1 MLSVKNLVK
10 VYKAKGGA
18 ETRALDGVSIDF
30 PEKGMVFLLGKSGSG
45 KSTLLNVAGGLDVPT
60 SGEIIV
66 KGKSSRDFTPS
77 DFDSFR
83 NTFIGFIFQEYNLL
97 EEFNI
102 EQNIALALQLQGKK
116 SDATEVDKLLE
127 LVDLKG
133 FNKRKPN
140 TLSGGQRQRVAIARA
155 LIKNP
160 EIIMA
165 DEPTGALDSE
175 TGEQVFETLK
185 KLSEDKLVI
194 VVSHDREFAEEYAD
208 RIIELKDGKILS
220 DITKEYDQSE
230 FKGANVNIL
239 GDSTVRI
246 KDCSKLSD
254 EDVSEI
260 IKAIKQKGGG
270 EMIILS
276 DENKLAEVK
285 KVCDIKDEKSGGHFE
300 KTDLEKTKPAIY
312 DGSKTKFIKSKL
324 PASHAIKIG
333 ASGLKTKP
341 VRLAFTILLSVIS
354 FTLFGVLSAMMLY
367 DPIYS
372 IAVTLQ
378 EKGYAAT
385 RLEKNAEY
393 MAKSWTEDAFGNRR
407 YDNYNSKEKRQV
419 GFGADEVAKLSSDN
433 KDLDFAGVFGAK
445 GSFADNVQKTSRAP
459 YYTITE
465 NKFSGF
471 TDCGEDFLKRNGFT
485 CIAGSYPTKDNEI
498 AISNYVYEIFAE
510 LGYKTSDT
518 AFFPSKPQELI
529 GKTLDIRLNMD
540 SMYDEDG
547 AFKITG
553 IYDFGELSAYSDL
566 KRNDLN
572 INVRE
577 TIELKN
583 AFEDEVYNGFHS
595 LGFVSNAFY
604 EKYGQNLNNFSKSA
618 YIHELQTK
626 GIAFDDNPT
635 NTQTRFTTPTR
646 INAGTDRLTLY
657 NANGEKETSPITL
670 ADNETYAFFY
680 RFSSAF
686 DSLARQSV
694 ASRGYYTDVYGNTV
708 TKWSD
713 EKNFESTTPGFY
725 ANYDGD
731 ISFTYKDGYTFC
743 EYGHGTVTKE
753 GKPFRNISGYYMNML
768 NDTLI
773 KRSDISDF
781 KYTYVCMYLDGS
793 GNIYSEEPTNI
804 TTKEIYGVY
813 IGEESGKIYYSYPE
827 EKSYFRHG
835 FFVNPTTGEPS
846 VTKTSDDM
854 VFTRNYLKNKKTGE
868 IIFAQR
874 YMDSF
879 FDKDGNPVF
888 PTDCGLSD
896 VNKQLGMED
905 NKYYYQTN
913 GEFRKAYINLVMTH
927 YPRTA
932 SYYDFS
938 NEELAAATEFSSDD
952 FKTLVKHVKENN
964 GKFSL
969 GLPSD
974 YFEVVRATS
983 SVGEQATLKI
993 KGYFLRNGCMA
1004 NYVLTPNFAQKYS
1017 DPSESYGNNYGGFD
1031 YSTDYT
1037 APADE
1042 KYSYVIS
1049 KSSLTFD
1056 EVKYMLEKRG
1066 VVSYEI
1072 KGNTANNV
1080 SNISYSLESFKLVF
1094 AIAGGVLAALS
1105 ALMLFNFISAS
1116 ISAKTRDI
1124 GILRAVGGRGA
1135 DVFKIFFSE
1144 SSIIA
1149 AICFAIS
1156 AICAG
1161 IACYFL
1167 NGFFVGSSL
1176 HITVL
1181 NYGFVEVAFILGISL
1196 VVSLL
1201 ATFIPVYFAAKRSP
1215 VESIRSL

>member
-116 SDATEVDKLLE
+116 SDAAEVDKLLE

-239 GDSTVRI
+239 SDSTVRI

-312 DGSKTKFIKSKL
+312 DGKNTKFIKSKL

-372 IAVTLQ
+372 IAVALQ
-378 EKGYAAT
+378 EENVETA
-385 RLEKNAEY
+385 RLEKYYDYIPIYYSLDSNGNKINEEKGDY
-393 MAKSWTEDAFGNRR
+393 TMVQRTRLGKTELDELN
-407 YDNYNSKEKRQV
+407 DNEK
-419 GFGADEVAKLSSDN
+419 GLS
-433 KDLDFAGVFGAK
+433 FAGVFDIK
-445 GSFADNVQKTSRAP
+445 NDFSDNLINKTSKK
-459 YYTITE
+459 YYYNYFKGE
-465 NKFSGF
+465 FSGF
-471 TDCGEDFLKRNGFT
+471 SDCGEEVLKKNGFT
-485 CIAGSYPTKDNEI
+485 LLAGSYPKTANEL
-498 AISNYVYEIFAE
+498 AIPKYIYELFE
-510 LGYKTSDT
+510 ETGFVGNDR
-518 AFFPSKPQELI
+518 
-529 GKTLDIRLNMD
+529 KTLDISEPEDLIGKAITLRLIKP
-540 SMYDEDG
+540 DEDYYSNG
-547 AFKITG
+547 TKKTFTITGVYDVNELSAFSDLKKDDVTGIDKKELKTLKETFEEACTQGFSSLAFVSPEFYSEYSGYLRSYEDPVRVNTEYFYGVRMGSERYGDDTKVTTDSSVEYITSETVKDYQDYIDIYSVSGTVDKNNLSLAKTDVYIDLSHFMESVRELAFLEVGESSEMYCDKNPEFRQSLINATTTKAFKI
-553 IYDFGELSAYSDL
+553 
-566 KRNDLN
+566 
-572 INVRE
+572 
-577 TIELKN
+577 
-583 AFEDEVYNGFHS
+583 YN
-595 LGFVSNAFY
+595 
-604 EKYGQNLNNFSKSA
+604 
-618 YIHELQTK
+618 
-626 GIAFDDNPT
+626 
-635 NTQTRFTTPTR
+635 
-646 INAGTDRLTLY
+646 
-657 NANGEKETSPITL
+657 
-670 ADNETYAFFY
+670 
-680 RFSSAF
+680 
-686 DSLARQSV
+686 
-694 ASRGYYTDVYGNTV
+694 
-708 TKWSD
+708 
-713 EKNFESTTPGFY
+713 
-725 ANYDGD
+725 
-731 ISFTYKDGYTFC
+731 
-743 EYGHGTVTKE
+743 
-753 GKPFRNISGYYMNML
+753 
-768 NDTLI
+768 
-773 KRSDISDF
+773 
-781 KYTYVCMYLDGS
+781 
-793 GNIYSEEPTNI
+793 
-804 TTKEIYGVY
+804 KEI
-813 IGEESGKIYYSYPE
+813 PE
-827 EKSYFRHG
+827 
-835 FFVNPTTGEPS
+835 
-846 VTKTSDDM
+846 
-854 VFTRNYLKNKKTGE
+854 
-868 IIFAQR
+868 
-874 YMDSF
+874 
-879 FDKDGNPVF
+879 
-888 PTDCGLSD
+888 
-896 VNKQLGMED
+896 
-905 NKYYYQTN
+905 
-913 GEFRKAYINLVMTH
+913 
-927 YPRTA
+927 
-932 SYYDFS
+932 
-938 NEELAAATEFSSDD
+938 EELANAKPFTQND
-952 FKTLVKHVKENN
+952 FNVLRKYIEQDYKKYFGSVIYNFYDTQLENARGEKVTL
-964 GKFSL
+964 
-969 GLPSD
+969 
-974 YFEVVRATS
+974 T
-983 SVGEQATLKI
+983 I
-993 KGYFLRNGCMA
+993 KGYISMQNSSGVYLLSKELVEAYEVKGSDKIEDDNITMLHLRR
-1004 NYVLTPNFAQKYS
+1004 V
-1017 DPSESYGNNYGGFD
+1017 
-1031 YSTDYT
+1031 TDYV
-1037 APADE
+1037 APKDARYGYIITKTTNELDDVHFMLD
-1042 KYSYVIS
+1042 KRGNYSYRMTNS
-1049 KSSLTFD
+1049 TYKSVNWIAYYL
-1056 EVKYMLEKRG
+1056 K
-1066 VVSYEI
+1066 
-1072 KGNTANNV
+1072 
-1080 SNISYSLESFKLVF
+1080 SFKLVF

-1149 AICFAIS
+1149 AICFALS

-1181 NYGFVEVAFILGISL
+1181 NYGFVEVALILGISL

>member
-116 SDATEVDKLLE
+116 SDAAEVDKLLE

-300 KTDLEKTKPAIY
+300 KTDPEKTKPAIY

-372 IAVTLQ
+372 IAVALQ
-378 EKGYAAT
+378 KENVKTA
-385 RLEKNAEY
+385 RLEKYYDYIPIWYKLDSNGNKINEEKGDY
-393 MAKSWTEDAFGNRR
+393 TMVQRTRLGKTELDELN
-407 YDNYNSKEKRQV
+407 DNEK
-419 GFGADEVAKLSSDN
+419 GLS
-433 KDLDFAGVFGAK
+433 FAGVYDIKNDF
-445 GSFADNVQKTSRAP
+445 SDNLINKASGK
-459 YYTITE
+459 YYYNFFNGE
-465 NKFSGF
+465 FSGF
-471 TDCGEDFLKRNGFT
+471 TDCGEEVLKKNGFT
-485 CIAGSYPTKDNEI
+485 LLAGSYPKTVNEI
-498 AISNYVYEIFAE
+498 AVPKYIYELFE
-510 LGYKTSDT
+510 ETGFVGNDR
-518 AFFPSKPQELI
+518 
-529 GKTLDIRLNMD
+529 KTLDISEPKDLIGKAITLRLRKP
-540 SMYDEDG
+540 DEDYYSNG
-547 AFKITG
+547 TKKTFTITGVYDVNELSAFSDLKKDDVTGIDKKELKTLKENFEEACTQGFSSLAFVSPEFYSEYSGYLRSYEDPVRVNTEYFYGVRMGSERYGDDTKVTTDSSVEYITSETVKDYQDYIDIYSVSGTVDKNNLSLAKTDVYIDLSHFMESVRELAFVGVGESSEMYCDKNPEFRQSLINATTTKAFKI
-553 IYDFGELSAYSDL
+553 
-566 KRNDLN
+566 
-572 INVRE
+572 
-577 TIELKN
+577 
-583 AFEDEVYNGFHS
+583 YN
-595 LGFVSNAFY
+595 
-604 EKYGQNLNNFSKSA
+604 
-618 YIHELQTK
+618 
-626 GIAFDDNPT
+626 
-635 NTQTRFTTPTR
+635 
-646 INAGTDRLTLY
+646 
-657 NANGEKETSPITL
+657 
-670 ADNETYAFFY
+670 
-680 RFSSAF
+680 
-686 DSLARQSV
+686 
-694 ASRGYYTDVYGNTV
+694 
-708 TKWSD
+708 
-713 EKNFESTTPGFY
+713 
-725 ANYDGD
+725 
-731 ISFTYKDGYTFC
+731 
-743 EYGHGTVTKE
+743 
-753 GKPFRNISGYYMNML
+753 
-768 NDTLI
+768 
-773 KRSDISDF
+773 
-781 KYTYVCMYLDGS
+781 
-793 GNIYSEEPTNI
+793 
-804 TTKEIYGVY
+804 KEI
-813 IGEESGKIYYSYPE
+813 PE
-827 EKSYFRHG
+827 
-835 FFVNPTTGEPS
+835 
-846 VTKTSDDM
+846 
-854 VFTRNYLKNKKTGE
+854 
-868 IIFAQR
+868 
-874 YMDSF
+874 
-879 FDKDGNPVF
+879 
-888 PTDCGLSD
+888 
-896 VNKQLGMED
+896 
-905 NKYYYQTN
+905 
-913 GEFRKAYINLVMTH
+913 
-927 YPRTA
+927 
-932 SYYDFS
+932 
-938 NEELAAATEFSSDD
+938 EELANAKPFTQND
-952 FKTLVKHVKENN
+952 FNVLRKYIEQDYKKYFGNVIYNFYDTQLENARGEKVTL
-964 GKFSL
+964 
-969 GLPSD
+969 
-974 YFEVVRATS
+974 T
-983 SVGEQATLKI
+983 I
-993 KGYFLRNGCMA
+993 KGYISMKNSSGVYLLSKELVEAYEVKGSDKIEDDNITMLYSRRVTDYVAPKDARYGYIITKTTNELDDVHFMLDKRGNYSYRMA
-1004 NYVLTPNFAQKYS
+1004 N
-1017 DPSESYGNNYGGFD
+1017 
-1031 YSTDYT
+1031 STY
-1037 APADE
+1037 
-1042 KYSYVIS
+1042 
-1049 KSSLTFD
+1049 KS
-1056 EVKYMLEKRG
+1056 VNW
-1066 VVSYEI
+1066 I
-1072 KGNTANNV
+1072 A
-1080 SNISYSLESFKLVF
+1080 YSLESFKLVF

>member
-116 SDATEVDKLLE
+116 SDAAEVDKLLE

-239 GDSTVRI
+239 SNSTVRI

-285 KVCDIKDEKSGGHFE
+285 KVCDIKDEKSGGRFE

-312 DGSKTKFIKSKL
+312 DGKNTKFIKSKL

-372 IAVTLQ
+372 IAVALQ
-378 EKGYAAT
+378 EENVKTA
-385 RLEKNAEY
+385 RLEKYYDYIPIWYNLDSNGNKINEEKGDY
-393 MAKSWTEDAFGNRR
+393 TMVQRTRLGKTELDELN
-407 YDNYNSKEKRQV
+407 DNEK
-419 GFGADEVAKLSSDN
+419 GLS
-433 KDLDFAGVFGAK
+433 FAGVYDIKNDF
-445 GSFADNVQKTSRAP
+445 SDNLINKASGK
-459 YYTITE
+459 YYYNFFNGE
-465 NKFSGF
+465 FSGF
-471 TDCGEDFLKRNGFT
+471 TDCGEEVLKKNGFT
-485 CIAGSYPTKDNEI
+485 LLAGSYPKTVNEI
-498 AISNYVYEIFAE
+498 AVPKYIYELFE
-510 LGYKTSDT
+510 ETGFVGNDR
-518 AFFPSKPQELI
+518 
-529 GKTLDIRLNMD
+529 KTLDISEPEDLIGKAITLNLRKP
-540 SMYDEDG
+540 DEDYYSNG
-547 AFKITG
+547 TKKTFTITGVYDVNELSAFSDLKKDDVTGIDKKELKTLKENFEEACTQGFSSLAFVSPEFYSEYSGYLRSYEDPVRVDTEYFYGVRMGSERYGDDTKVTTDSSVEYITSETVKDYQDYIDIYSISGTVDKNNLSLAKTDVYIDLSHFMESVRELAFVGVGESSEMYCDKNPEFRQSLINATTTKAFKI
-553 IYDFGELSAYSDL
+553 
-566 KRNDLN
+566 
-572 INVRE
+572 
-577 TIELKN
+577 
-583 AFEDEVYNGFHS
+583 YN
-595 LGFVSNAFY
+595 
-604 EKYGQNLNNFSKSA
+604 
-618 YIHELQTK
+618 
-626 GIAFDDNPT
+626 
-635 NTQTRFTTPTR
+635 
-646 INAGTDRLTLY
+646 
-657 NANGEKETSPITL
+657 
-670 ADNETYAFFY
+670 
-680 RFSSAF
+680 
-686 DSLARQSV
+686 
-694 ASRGYYTDVYGNTV
+694 
-708 TKWSD
+708 
-713 EKNFESTTPGFY
+713 
-725 ANYDGD
+725 
-731 ISFTYKDGYTFC
+731 
-743 EYGHGTVTKE
+743 
-753 GKPFRNISGYYMNML
+753 
-768 NDTLI
+768 
-773 KRSDISDF
+773 
-781 KYTYVCMYLDGS
+781 
-793 GNIYSEEPTNI
+793 
-804 TTKEIYGVY
+804 KEI
-813 IGEESGKIYYSYPE
+813 PE
-827 EKSYFRHG
+827 
-835 FFVNPTTGEPS
+835 
-846 VTKTSDDM
+846 
-854 VFTRNYLKNKKTGE
+854 
-868 IIFAQR
+868 
-874 YMDSF
+874 
-879 FDKDGNPVF
+879 
-888 PTDCGLSD
+888 
-896 VNKQLGMED
+896 
-905 NKYYYQTN
+905 
-913 GEFRKAYINLVMTH
+913 
-927 YPRTA
+927 
-932 SYYDFS
+932 
-938 NEELAAATEFSSDD
+938 EELANAKPFTQND
-952 FKTLVKHVKENN
+952 FNVLRKYIEQDYKKYFGNVIYNFYDTQLENARGEKVTL
-964 GKFSL
+964 
-969 GLPSD
+969 
-974 YFEVVRATS
+974 T
-983 SVGEQATLKI
+983 I
-993 KGYFLRNGCMA
+993 KGYISMQNSSGVYLLSKELVEAYEVKGSDKIEDDNITM
-1004 NYVLTPNFAQKYS
+1004 LYS
-1017 DPSESYGNNYGGFD
+1017 RRV
-1031 YSTDYT
+1031 TDYV
-1037 APADE
+1037 APKDARYGYIITKTTNELDDVHFMLD
-1042 KYSYVIS
+1042 KRSNYSYIMTS
-1049 KSSLTFD
+1049 STYKSV
-1056 EVKYMLEKRG
+1056 EW
-1066 VVSYEI
+1066 
-1072 KGNTANNV
+1072 
-1080 SNISYSLESFKLVF
+1080 ISYSLDSFKLVF